1 MGKKR
6 TRATQT
12 SKGGLGGTISKKLKK
27 QLRREYKS
35 DLSSVTKNKLEAFFK
50 GKNVMITIPNPTK
63 AKNMPFVRVRMQD
76 AWFGGRDY
84 KTVLAG
90 PKRKRTTDEAD

>member
-6 TRATQT
+6 TRSTQT

-27 QLRREYKS
+27 LARREYRS
-35 DLSSVTKNKLEAFFK
+35 DYAAVVSNKLDAFFK
-50 GKNVMITIPNPTK
+50 GKNVMITVPNPAKTK
-63 AKNMPFVRVRMQD
+63 NQPFIRVRMQD
-76 AWFGGRDY
+76 AWFGGRDF

-90 PKRKRTTDEAD
+90 PKRKRASDEQD